1 MSKARQKQKQREV
14 KYEMMEDEQS
24 VESAT
29 PLGDIIKS
37 KKEKKKAKKEKLIAQ
52 LERKRQLEDASSED
66 TKAGDSKKIRFE
78 SIFDAQ
84 KAEGNRKGRSYTVSL
99 ALAGSILD
107 NAQTPELR
115 TYLAG
120 QIARALAVFSID
132 EVVVFSDDKNPNAKG
147 NSQLVN
153 ILQFLECPQYLRKEF
168 FPIHK
173 DLKFAGVL
181 NPTDMPH
188 HLRAYE
194 ESQFREGVTL
204 DKTTEDGKA
213 SIASTGLRKECELD
227 KKLEPGVRVTIKLLQ
242 ETKKVFKGQV
252 VSPNIP
258 REEYGLY
265 WGYTVRFAP
274 NLSEVFTKSPFKGGY
289 DLTIGTSERGQN
301 CDQLQSFPAFKHL
314 LIVFGGVKGLEA
326 ALEADPELDVQDPE
340 PLFDLYLNTCPMQ
353 GSRTIRTE
361 EAILISLAAM
371 RSKIWSS

>member
-1 MSKARQKQKQREV
+1 
-14 KYEMMEDEQS
+14 MMEDEQP
-24 VESAT
+24 VDTAK
-29 PLGDIIKS
+29 PLGDIIKN

-52 LERKRQLEDASSED
+52 LERKRQLEDGSPEDSTSE
-66 TKAGDSKKIRFE
+66 KKIRFD
-78 SIFDAQ
+78 SVFDAQ

-107 NAQTPELR
+107 NAQSQELR

-132 EVVVFSDDKNPNAKG
+132 EVVIFSDDKSPHAKG

-188 HLRAYE
+188 HLRAFE
-194 ESQFREGVTL
+194 ESQFREGVVL
-204 DKTTEDGKA
+204 DKTSEDTKVSLA
-213 SIASTGLRKECELD
+213 YTGLRKECELD
-227 KKLEPGVRVTIKLLQ
+227 KKLEPGLRVTIKLLQ

-252 VSPNIP
+252 VSPSLP
-258 REEYGLY
+258 REEFGLY

-301 CDQLQSFPAFKHL
+301 CDSLESLPSFKHL

-326 ALEADPELDVQDPE
+326 ALEADTELDVKDPQ
-340 PLFDLYLNTCPMQ
+340 PLFDLYLNTCPNQ

-371 RSKIWSS
+371 RSKIWS